1 MRNTDN
7 NINDMCMS
15 TSEKMMNDMSL
26 FLLPTNN
33 PSYSLLYAPLADSIM
48 LVDKFEI
55 FRLQKA
61 ISNPTEADTESLE
74 VIKTLTDVVPIHERE
89 GIVKNVSDFL
99 NISILPNNIC
109 NFSCSYCYS
118 ANGRDSRQINIEE
131 LKNVVDFF
139 FSESRNSS
147 PNLTVSIF
155 GGGEPLLSWKNI
167 VLPIVQYIDSITKE
181 QNRTVRITIITNG
194 SVVPEYFA
202 EICLKYNIDLV
213 FSFEILKDIQNLQ
226 RKHFNQVHQNLIKLI
241 SQGIVPA
248 INSVITE
255 LNITRQTEM
264 IETLHSNYPKIKYAS
279 FEPVLNTAINNKSLF
294 YKTFSLEFI
303 KARNLALQYGINLT
317 CSVLRNV
324 DVTVDRYCAGEFA
337 VCADG
342 SISVCPCVSSPLDPE
357 YYNYVYGK
365 TTKQGVE
372 IDEQRLHYML
382 SDNVNS
388 QTLCKYCFAK
398 WNCGGGCINERIR
411 NNGQQR
417 NEYCQFVRNFLKY
430 TLANRLDVI
439 YKKDFNESITNYIG
453 NYENF
458 ITE

>member
-7 NINDMCMS
+7 NINDICMS
-15 TSEKMMNDMSL
+15 TSERMMNDMSL
-26 FLLPTNN
+26 FLLPTCN

-55 FRLQKA
+55 LRLKKA
-61 ISNPTEADTESLE
+61 ISNPTEADKESLE
-74 VIKTLTDVVPIHERE
+74 IIKTLTDVVPIHERE

-118 ANGRDSRQINIEE
+118 ANGRDSRQINIEA
-131 LKNVVDFF
+131 LKNAVDFF
-139 FSESRNSS
+139 FSEYRNSF

-167 VLPIVQYIDSITKE
+167 ILPIVEYIDSITKK

-194 SVVPEYFA
+194 SIVPEYFA

-213 FSFEILKDIQNLQ
+213 FSFEILEEIQNLQ
-226 RKHFNQVHQNLIKLI
+226 RKHFNQVHKNLIKLI
-241 SQGIVPA
+241 SQGIVPS

-255 LNITRQTEM
+255 LNIKRQTEM
-264 IETLHSNYPKIKYAS
+264 VETLHSDYPQIKYAS
-279 FEPVLNTAINNKSLF
+279 FEPVLNTEINNKSLF

-317 CSVLRNV
+317 CSALRNV

-365 TTKQGVE
+365 TTEQGVE

>member
-1 MRNTDN
+1 MG
-7 NINDMCMS
+7 
-15 TSEKMMNDMSL
+15 
-26 FLLPTNN
+26 FLL
-33 PSYSLLYAPLADSIM
+33 
-48 LVDKFEI
+48 
-55 FRLQKA
+55 
-61 ISNPTEADTESLE
+61 
-74 VIKTLTDVVPIHERE
+74 
-89 GIVKNVSDFL
+89 
-99 NISILPNNIC
+99 
-109 NFSCSYCYS
+109 
-118 ANGRDSRQINIEE
+118 
-131 LKNVVDFF
+131 
-139 FSESRNSS
+139 
-147 PNLTVSIF
+147 
-155 GGGEPLLSWKNI
+155 
-167 VLPIVQYIDSITKE
+167 
-181 QNRTVRITIITNG
+181 
-194 SVVPEYFA
+194 
-202 EICLKYNIDLV
+202 
-213 FSFEILKDIQNLQ
+213 
-226 RKHFNQVHQNLIKLI
+226 
-241 SQGIVPA
+241 
-248 INSVITE
+248 
-255 LNITRQTEM
+255 
-264 IETLHSNYPKIKYAS
+264 
-279 FEPVLNTAINNKSLF
+279 
-294 YKTFSLEFI
+294 
-303 KARNLALQYGINLT
+303 LQYGINLT

>member
-7 NINDMCMS
+7 NINDMCIS
-15 TSEKMMNDMSL
+15 TSERMMNDMSL
-26 FLLPTNN
+26 FLLPTSN

-55 FRLQKA
+55 LRLKKA

-74 VIKTLTDVVPIHERE
+74 VIKTLTDVIPIHERE

-118 ANGRDSRQINIEE
+118 ANGRDSRQINIEA
-131 LKNVVDFF
+131 LKNAVDFF

-147 PNLTVSIF
+147 QNLTVSIF

-167 VLPIVQYIDSITKE
+167 VLPIVQYIDSITKK

-202 EICLKYNIDLV
+202 EICLKYNINLV
-213 FSFEILKDIQNLQ
+213 FSFEILEDIQNLQ
-226 RKHFNQVHQNLIKLI
+226 RKHFNQVHSNLIKLI
-241 SQGIVPA
+241 SQGIVPS

-255 LNITRQTEM
+255 LNITRQSEM
-264 IETLHSNYPKIKYAS
+264 VETLHSNYPKIKYAS
-279 FEPVLNTAINNKSLF
+279 FEPVLNTEINDKSLF

-317 CSVLRNV
+317 CSALRNV

-365 TTKQGVE
+365 TTEQGIE
-372 IDEQRLHYML
+372 IDELRLHYML

-411 NNGQQR
+411 NNGQQK

-430 TLANRLDVI
+430 TLAHRLDVI